1 MKRVRPSAALIVLAA
16 VLLLLPAAAFGQ
28 RLAEAVREHALA
40 NGMKLLMVE
49 RKASPTVAAWIRFKV
64 GSVDEGNDERG
75 IAHLLEHMLF
85 KGTQTLGTADYEA
98 ERPLLEK
105 IEATAQRL
113 LAEKA
118 KRHRGDPAL
127 IARLE
132 TELADL
138 EKAAGAF
145 VVKNEFAEI
154 YARHGGTGYNAFTSR
169 DGTAYM
175 INLPANKLELWAA
188 IESDRMRNPVLRE
201 FYSERSVVME
211 ERRRTVETQPRG
223 LLWESFLATAFW
235 VHPYGQPIIGWM
247 SDIERLSRTKAE
259 SFLKRYYAPKNA
271 VVAVV
276 GDIDPAQVTALV
288 ERYFGDIN
296 PGIPVPPVAVE
307 EPPQQGERRTA
318 LSLEAEPQL
327 LMGFHKPVFPDPAAA
342 VYDVLTMLLA
352 DGYTSRLHRRL
363 VLEKQ
368 IATSV
373 TAFGTPGDRYP
384 NLFVVAATPRSPHGT
399 DEVEAAIMEE
409 LERLQK
415 EPVTERELEQIRNR
429 MAFEEVSQMASN
441 GGLARLL
448 THYETVT
455 GSWRDLNEQR
465 RLIAAVTPADLMA
478 AAKRAFTTENRTV
491 ATIQRKEKRP

>member
-1 MKRVRPSAALIVLAA
+1 MKRTRHSAALIVLAA
-16 VLLLLPAAAFGQ
+16 LLLLLPTAASAQ
-28 RLAEAVREHALA
+28 RLADAVREHTLA

-49 RKASPTVAAWIRFKV
+49 RKASPTVAAWIRYRV
-64 GSVDEGNDERG
+64 GSVDERSDERG

-85 KGTQTLGTADYEA
+85 KGTRTLGTTDYEA
-98 ERPLLEK
+98 EKPLLEQ

-113 LAEKA
+113 MAERA
-118 KRHRGDPAL
+118 KRHRGDTAL

-132 TELADL
+132 KELADL
-138 EKAAGAF
+138 EKEAAVF
-145 VVKNEFAEI
+145 VVKDEFAGI
-154 YARHGGTGYNAFTSR
+154 YARQGGTGYNAFTSR

-175 INLPANKLELWAA
+175 INLPAHKLELWAA
-188 IESDRMRNPVLRE
+188 IESDRMRHPVLRE
-201 FYSERSVVME
+201 FYSERDVVME

-223 LLWESFLATAFW
+223 RLWESFLAAAFW
-235 VHPYGQPIIGWM
+235 AHPYGQPIIGWM
-247 SDIERLSRTKAE
+247 SDIEHLTRTKAE
-259 SFLKRYYAPKNA
+259 SFLKRYYAPNNA

-276 GDIDPAQVTALV
+276 GDIDPPQVIALV
-288 ERYFGDIN
+288 DRYFGDLP
-296 PGIPVPPVAVE
+296 PGVPVPPVAVT
-307 EPPQQGERRTA
+307 EPPRQGERRIDLRLT
-318 LSLEAEPQL
+318 AEPQL

-342 VYDVLTMLLA
+342 AFDVLAMVLA
-352 DGYTSRLHRRL
+352 GDQTSRLHRRL

-373 TAFGTPGDRYP
+373 AAFDTPGDRYP

-399 DEVEAAIMEE
+399 DEVEAAIVEA
-409 LERLQK
+409 LERLKK

-455 GSWRDLNEQR
+455 GSWRDLDEQR
-465 RLIAAVTPADLMA
+465 RRIAAVTPADLMA
-478 AAKRAFTTENRTV
+478 AARGAFTVENRTV
-491 ATIQRKEKRP
+491 ATIQRKEERP